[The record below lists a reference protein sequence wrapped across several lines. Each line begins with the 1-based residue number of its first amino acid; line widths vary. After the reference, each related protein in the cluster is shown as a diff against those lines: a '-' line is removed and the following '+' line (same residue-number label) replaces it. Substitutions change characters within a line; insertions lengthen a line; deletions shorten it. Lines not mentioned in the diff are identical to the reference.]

1 MAIKEEIIDAYRID
15 PVEKLVLNT
24 YDCIII
30 SLANDGFKCDL
41 KQMHPKKLINLHL

>member
-24 YDCIII
+24 YDCIITC
-30 SLANDGFKCDL
+30 LVNDGFKCDL
-41 KQMHPKKLINLHL
+41 